1 MIMVK
6 LANMAYKVAN
16 TEKLKQKR
24 DYDLGRSLAAA
35 ILVNP
40 GAGLGVGRASQLTPE
55 EAIELRKYYGLKEK
69 PDLKGRALGRGFG
82 YSMLG
87 SMAGTAAGSVLGIP
101 TKALG
106 YIGGTVAS
114 AAASKK
120 YSLGNLQKIRQQEK
134 SI

>member
-40 GAGLGVGRASQLTPE
+40 GAGLGVG
-55 EAIELRKYYGLKEK
+55 
-69 PDLKGRALGRGFG
+69 
-82 YSMLG
+82 
-87 SMAGTAAGSVLGIP
+87 
-101 TKALG
+101 
-106 YIGGTVAS
+106 
-114 AAASKK
+114 SKRRV
-120 YSLGNLQKIRQQEK
+120 YNSTIHDEG
-134 SI
+134 